1 MALGPD
7 RIYTP
12 RLLSMAGS
20 GCGRFYV
27 LTGPEYGED
36 VERQVVEVDLVMTG
50 KTLCL
55 KTASLMRRGK
65 ADMGPGHLGAPKSLS
80 GATATRTAHTAAGQR
95 TYNVLSIPQL
105 FRAKLHALDQR
116 EAERDFGD
124 LEWLC
129 MNYSREIEEA
139 ADTMG
144 EHERINFV
152 NHYKQRYPGK
162 GEVVLKALMATLKL

>member
-1 MALGPD
+1 VASG

-27 LTGPEYGED
+27 LTGPEYGEE
-36 VERQVVEVDLVMTG
+36 VQRQVVEVDLVM
-50 KTLCL
+50 
-55 KTASLMRRGK
+55 AGK
-65 ADMGPGHLGAPKSLS
+65 ALAVYDNENEVRKLTFLAGHLGAPKSLA
-80 GATATRTAHTAAGQR
+80 GATVTRTAHTAAGQR

-116 EAERDFGD
+116 EAERDLGD

-129 MNYSREIEEA
+129 LNYNSEIQEA
-139 ADTMG
+139 ADTTD
-144 EHERINFV
+144 ENERIGFLNK
-152 NHYKQRYPGK
+152 YKERYSGK
-162 GEVVLKALMATLKL
+162 GEVVVKALMTTLKL